1 MSEEKKLIL
10 KMLKENKISEDE
22 ALKLL
27 DAIGNNENIENEE
40 DKDTEKNFEFS
51 TSNFVSKIINGVEKA
66 LNIAS
71 KKIENMN
78 FDFVNFSSQN
88 YDANTVK
95 SYSHDVKNNI
105 NLFIKNKNGNV
116 DIINSY
122 SDNLEIKANISYD
135 SNYLDENYEFI
146 ESKIENND
154 YYFGIKD
161 ETSQPNYVVNF
172 QVYVPEDY
180 TKSINVISS
189 NAGIKI
195 SEVDTKNIN
204 LKTSNAKIDLQE
216 VNSDEIIATTSN
228 ANISLEEIESKTIN
242 ITTSNARINIC
253 ECSADKLVAT
263 TSNARIT
270 LDDISIADLITKT
283 SNGSIQINDL
293 DCATVDAK
301 SSNASISI
309 SDFADNIK
317 NIRAKTSNGSIRIED
332 INLERSVK
340 AVTSGKD
347 SSGFSSLFKNINKND
362 NEIVATTESYNYS
375 DENTLNIEAYT
386 SNARVTIE

>member
-71 KKIENMN
+71 KKIENMD

-88 YDANTVK
+88 FNSKTIKNYTYDIDN
-95 SYSHDVKNNI
+95 DI
-105 NLFIKNKNGNV
+105 NLFIKNKNGSV
-116 DIINSY
+116 EIINSY

-135 SNYLDENYEFI
+135 SNNLDENYEFI